1 MYYIFRHTSDSEHW
15 TRAWRNGKVA
25 VCCPGGGRIM
35 EFLAL
40 LMFFVAG
47 LSTGLLAGLFG
58 LRGGL
63 VLVPLFY
70 LSFPH
75 LGISTVFLMHL
86 AVDTSLAITI
96 FTSTDFAY
104 SRHRKGDVLWSEV
117 KKLAPFY
124 AVGALTAAVVSKWI
138 SSPYLRYF
146 FIALL
151 ISVILRALFKKG
163 FTDDHPLADYSPPG
177 RPVMAAFGV
186 CTGCLS
192 ALLGIGGSP
201 ITVPFLR
208 NTRLPMVNTVAI
220 AATLGVPIALF
231 GAVGYVIT
239 GWNDP
244 GLPAW
249 TTGYVYWPAIPGIV
263 VGVLATVPLGTRL
276 SHSLP
281 DKLVARGYV
290 VLLIAVLIAM
300 IV

>member
-1 MYYIFRHTSDSEHW
+1 
-15 TRAWRNGKVA
+15 
-25 VCCPGGGRIM
+25 M
-35 EFLAL
+35 ELPAL
-40 LMFFVAG
+40 LMFFFAG
-47 LSTGLLAGLFG
+47 VSAGLLAGLFG
-58 LRGGL
+58 LGGGV

-75 LGISTVFLMHL
+75 LGITTGFLMHL
-86 AVDTSLAITI
+86 AVGTSLAIII
-96 FTSTDFAY
+96 FTSADSAY
-104 SRHRKGDVLWSEV
+104 SHHRKGDVLWSEV

-124 AVGALTAAVVSKWI
+124 AAGALAAAVVSKWI
-138 SSPYLRYF
+138 PSSYLRYF

-151 ISVILRALFKKG
+151 IYVILRALFKKG

-186 CTGCLS
+186 FAGWIS

-208 NTRLPMVNTVAI
+208 NARLPMVNTVTI
-220 AATLGVPIALF
+220 AATLGAPIALF
-231 GAVGYVIT
+231 GAVGYVVT

-249 TTGYVYWPAIPGIV
+249 TTGYVYWPAIPGII
-263 VGVLATVPLGTRL
+263 VGALATVPLGTRL
-276 SHSLP
+276 SHTLP

-290 VLLIAVLIAM
+290 VLLIAVLTAM